1 MVTLGC
7 SGDNKL
13 SCPKLSFVFKE
24 PTSDWNF
31 EPIEPAI
38 FDMSDGKAEAEVEE
52 AVESG
57 L

>member
-1 MVTLGC
+1 MTLGC